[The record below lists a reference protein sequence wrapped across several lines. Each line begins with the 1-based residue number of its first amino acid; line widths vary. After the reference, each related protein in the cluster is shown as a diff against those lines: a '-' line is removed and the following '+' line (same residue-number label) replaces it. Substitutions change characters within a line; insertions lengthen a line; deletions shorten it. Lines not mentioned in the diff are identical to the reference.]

1 MYYQKIVTFELL
13 VSCLEMISENYR
25 SAKKK
30 KKKKKWKQ
38 STLTKVSKLYI
49 VKDIC
54 QYLPHFGE
62 NETCPFHW
70 DFINCNN

>member
-30 KKKKKWKQ
+30 KKKKNENNSLSQ
-38 STLTKVSKLYI
+38 KLASCI
-49 VKDIC
+49 
-54 QYLPHFGE
+54 L
-62 NETCPFHW
+62 
-70 DFINCNN
+70 

>member
-30 KKKKKWKQ
+30 KKKKN
-38 STLTKVSKLYI
+38 
-49 VKDIC
+49 
-54 QYLPHFGE
+54 E
-62 NETCPFHW
+62 NNSLSQNLASC
-70 DFINCNN
+70 IL

>member
-30 KKKKKWKQ
+30 KKKNENNPLSQ
-38 STLTKVSKLYI
+38 KLASCI
-49 VKDIC
+49 
-54 QYLPHFGE
+54 L
-62 NETCPFHW
+62 
-70 DFINCNN
+70 

>member
-30 KKKKKWKQ
+30 KKKNNKNKKK
-38 STLTKVSKLYI
+38 TK
-49 VKDIC
+49 
-54 QYLPHFGE
+54 
-62 NETCPFHW
+62 N
-70 DFINCNN
+70 

>member
-30 KKKKKWKQ
+30 KKKKNENNPLSQ
-38 STLTKVSKLYI
+38 KLASCI
-49 VKDIC
+49 
-54 QYLPHFGE
+54 L
-62 NETCPFHW
+62 
-70 DFINCNN
+70 

>member
-30 KKKKKWKQ
+30 KKKKENKPHSQ
-38 STLTKVSKLYI
+38 KLASCI
-49 VKDIC
+49 
-54 QYLPHFGE
+54 L
-62 NETCPFHW
+62 
-70 DFINCNN
+70 

>member
-30 KKKKKWKQ
+30 KKKKKENNPLSQ
-38 STLTKVSKLYI
+38 KLASCI
-49 VKDIC
+49 
-54 QYLPHFGE
+54 L
-62 NETCPFHW
+62 
-70 DFINCNN
+70 

>member
-30 KKKKKWKQ
+30 KKKKNQ
-38 STLTKVSKLYI
+38 NNPLSQKLASCI
-49 VKDIC
+49 
-54 QYLPHFGE
+54 L
-62 NETCPFHW
+62 
-70 DFINCNN
+70 

>member
-30 KKKKKWKQ
+30 KKKKNENNP
-38 STLTKVSKLYI
+38 LTQKLASCI
-49 VKDIC
+49 
-54 QYLPHFGE
+54 L
-62 NETCPFHW
+62 
-70 DFINCNN
+70 

>member
-30 KKKKKWKQ
+30 KKKKKNENNPLSQ
-38 STLTKVSKLYI
+38 KLASCI
-49 VKDIC
+49 
-54 QYLPHFGE
+54 L
-62 NETCPFHW
+62 
-70 DFINCNN
+70 

>member
-30 KKKKKWKQ
+30 KKKKNENKP
-38 STLTKVSKLYI
+38 LTQKLASCI
-49 VKDIC
+49 
-54 QYLPHFGE
+54 L
-62 NETCPFHW
+62 
-70 DFINCNN
+70 

>member
-30 KKKKKWKQ
+30 KKKKNEKKPLSQ
-38 STLTKVSKLYI
+38 KLASCI
-49 VKDIC
+49 
-54 QYLPHFGE
+54 L
-62 NETCPFHW
+62 
-70 DFINCNN
+70 

>member
-30 KKKKKWKQ
+30 KKKKRKK
-38 STLTKVSKLYI
+38 TKHSHKS
-49 VKDIC
+49 
-54 QYLPHFGE
+54 
-62 NETCPFHW
+62 
-70 DFINCNN
+70 

>member
-30 KKKKKWKQ
+30 KKKKENNPLSQ
-38 STLTKVSKLYI
+38 KLASCI
-49 VKDIC
+49 
-54 QYLPHFGE
+54 L
-62 NETCPFHW
+62 
-70 DFINCNN
+70 

>member
-30 KKKKKWKQ
+30 KKKKNEKNPHSQ
-38 STLTKVSKLYI
+38 KLASCI
-49 VKDIC
+49 
-54 QYLPHFGE
+54 L
-62 NETCPFHW
+62 
-70 DFINCNN
+70 